1 MSIKNFDK
9 DILLA
14 SLTVKSFL
22 QTKANMDPPTVD
34 IEKEPF
40 LDMLLAAI
48 ETFKRECVGYIFGYK
63 PSRKRNS
70 FIITNVVNIQ
80 LAKKR
85 KNSEVVQSQLSRKNC
100 EDLFKKYPS
109 LFSVIGDFHSHPEWG
124 RHKGVAM
131 PSEIDIKNI
140 EQGEISIII
149 AISTINKDRILW
161 QNNNE
166 GGIKGSLGDYKFC
179 LNVFRI
185 VKKKDGSKIEE
196 CLVINA
202 PAAMKS
208 LNRALGYI

>member
-1 MSIKNFDK
+1 
-9 DILLA
+9 
-14 SLTVKSFL
+14 
-22 QTKANMDPPTVD
+22 MDPPIVY

-40 LDMLLAAI
+40 LDILLASV

-70 FIITNVVNIQ
+70 FIITNAVNIQ

-85 KNSEVVQSQLSRKNC
+85 KNSEVIQSQLSKKNC
-100 EDLFKKYPS
+100 EDLFNSYPS
-109 LFSVIGDFHSHPEWG
+109 MFKVIGDFHSHPEWG

-149 AISTINKDRILW
+149 AISTMNKERVLW
-161 QNNNE
+161 QNNND
-166 GGIKGSLGDYKFC
+166 GGVNGSLSNYKFC

-185 VKKKDGSKIEE
+185 VKNKDGSKKEE
-196 CLVINA
+196 CLSIHA
-202 PAAMKS
+202 PAAIKS
-208 LNRALGYI
+208 LNRALGYA

>member
-1 MSIKNFDK
+1 
-9 DILLA
+9 
-14 SLTVKSFL
+14 
-22 QTKANMDPPTVD
+22 MDPPIVY

-40 LDMLLAAI
+40 LNMLSASI
-48 ETFKRECVGYIFGYK
+48 ETFKRECVGYIFGHK

-70 FIITNVVNIQ
+70 FIITNAANIQ

-85 KNSEVVQSQLSRKNC
+85 KNSEVVQSQLSKKNC

-109 LFSVIGDFHSHPEWG
+109 LFKVIGDFHSHPEWG
-124 RHKGVAM
+124 KHKGVAM
-131 PSEIDIKNI
+131 PSETDIKNI
-140 EQGEISIII
+140 ERGEISIII

-166 GGIKGSLGDYKFC
+166 GGVKGSLGNYRFD

-185 VKKKDGSKIEE
+185 VQKKDGSKAEE

-202 PAAMKS
+202 PTAVKS